1 MCLSSRLTRRGICR
15 DPLLGR
21 LRDRRGRA
29 DLSGL
34 IEPMAE
40 RSFGGV
46 DVREAVLYR
55 SELTPRGPR
64 YEAVAREPL

>member
-1 MCLSSRLTRRGICR
+1 MT
-15 DPLLGR
+15 LGR
-21 LRDRRGRA
+21 LRDRGGRA

-55 SELTPRGPR
+55 SEPTPQGPR